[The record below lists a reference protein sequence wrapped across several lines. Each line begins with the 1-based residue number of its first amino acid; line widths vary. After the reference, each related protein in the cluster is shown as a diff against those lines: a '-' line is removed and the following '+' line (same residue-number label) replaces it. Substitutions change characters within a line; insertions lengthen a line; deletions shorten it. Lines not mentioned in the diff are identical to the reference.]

1 MSSWT
6 KRESQGSI
14 FNFRLRN
21 KESEADAD
29 DEISNHGDPESRPG
43 SLVLPWQRRRIS
55 SHSTSSHGS
64 QVFYPSL
71 NINGKLF
78 VAIDQNGISS
88 PGPLTPLP
96 LPPCTMKKVKE
107 ESVSTSVILMESVHL
122 RLSDVLLLICIT
134 CGGLGKP
141 FTWYIFLFYIYLNHW
156 LPLKV
161 KRDTIAFTASIPLPL
176 KHNDYLKATVIYSFH
191 CHLM

>member
-1 MSSWT
+1 MQKAVHQSVLCFQQSQALVVRTLSSWT
-6 KRESQGSI
+6 KRESQASI

-29 DEISNHGDPESRPG
+29 DEFSNQGDQDSRPG

-55 SHSTSSHGS
+55 AQSTSSHGS
-64 QVFYPSL
+64 QVFYPSF

-96 LPPCTMKKVKE
+96 LPACTMEKVKE
-107 ESVSTSVILMESVHL
+107 ESVSISVVVMEIL
-122 RLSDVLLLICIT
+122 C
-134 CGGLGKP
+134 LGA
-141 FTWYIFLFYIYLNHW
+141 
-156 LPLKV
+156 LKG
-161 KRDTIAFTASIPLPL
+161 
-176 KHNDYLKATVIYSFH
+176 KAI
-191 CHLM
+191 

>member
-1 MSSWT
+1 MQKAVSDDSVLCFQQPHALVVRTLSTWT
-6 KRESQGSI
+6 KRESQASI

-29 DEISNHGDPESRPG
+29 DEFSNQGDVESRPG
-43 SLVLPWQRRRIS
+43 SIVLPWQRRRIS
-55 SHSTSSHGS
+55 GQSTSSHGS

-96 LPPCTMKKVKE
+96 LPACTMEKVKE
-107 ESVSTSVILMESVHL
+107 RSVSTYVVLMEIS
-122 RLSDVLLLICIT
+122 
-134 CGGLGKP
+134 
-141 FTWYIFLFYIYLNHW
+141 
-156 LPLKV
+156 
-161 KRDTIAFTASIPLPL
+161 
-176 KHNDYLKATVIYSFH
+176 
-191 CHLM
+191 CHLIN

>member
-1 MSSWT
+1 MNCNFPNAKRQYISDQLTLCFQQSHALVVRTLSSWT
-6 KRESQGSI
+6 KRESQASI
-14 FNFRLRN
+14 FNFRLQN

-29 DEISNHGDPESRPG
+29 DEFSNQGDADSRPG

-55 SHSTSSHGS
+55 AQSTSSHGS

-96 LPPCTMKKVKE
+96 LPACNMEKVKE
-107 ESVSTSVILMESVHL
+107 ESVSISVYFRE
-122 RLSDVLLLICIT
+122 
-134 CGGLGKP
+134 
-141 FTWYIFLFYIYLNHW
+141 IY
-156 LPLKV
+156 V
-161 KRDTIAFTASIPLPL
+161 
-176 KHNDYLKATVIYSFH
+176 
-191 CHLM
+191 